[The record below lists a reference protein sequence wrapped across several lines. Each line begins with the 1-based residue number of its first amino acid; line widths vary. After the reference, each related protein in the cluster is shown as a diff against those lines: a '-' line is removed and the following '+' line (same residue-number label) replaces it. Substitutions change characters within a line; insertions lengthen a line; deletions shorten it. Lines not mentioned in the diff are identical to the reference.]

1 MIELVVVCEGQT
13 EQTFVKEC
21 LAPEL
26 AQRQIYVNP
35 QLIST
40 GRDAKGGAL
49 TKDRVLHRLPR
60 IVKQRGDVYVS
71 TFFDL
76 YGLASNFPGN
86 NKANAGVDPIQ
97 RAQVIEASL
106 SKAVVEAA
114 QCRPE
119 RFLPHIQPYEFES
132 LLFSDVSLFGTARP
146 EWAASVSRL
155 EAARA
160 SAASPE
166 HINDGAET
174 HPSARLRHNLTP
186 RYKKPLDG
194 STIAARIGLPRIRA
208 ECRHF
213 GSWLDRIENLPPLRP
228 SAASP

>member
-1 MIELVVVCEGQT
+1 MIDLVVVGEGQT
-13 EQTFVKEC
+13 EEFFVRKC

-26 AQRQIYVNP
+26 AHRHVFATP
-35 QLIST
+35 RLIHTS
-40 GRDAKGGAL
+40 RKARGGAL
-49 TKDRVLHRLPR
+49 TKDRVLHHLPR
-60 IVKQRGDVYVS
+60 ILKGRDDLYVA

-76 YGLASNFPGN
+76 YGLAPDFPGVRE
-86 NKANAGVDPIQ
+86 ATVEADPIR
-97 RAQVIEASL
+97 RAEVIEAGL
-106 SKAVVEAA
+106 REVVVEAA
-114 QCRPE
+114 QCRPG

-132 LLFSDVSLFGTARP
+132 LLFSDVSQFGTARP

-174 HPSARLRHNLTP
+174 HPSARLRHYLTP
-186 RYKKPLDG
+186 RYNKPLDG
-194 STIAARIGLPRIRA
+194 STIAARIGLSRIRD

-213 GSWLDRIENLPPLRP
+213 ASWLDRIESLPSLRP
-228 SAASP
+228 DATLP